1 MGTHFSEASLSRT
14 YILLSFVTFLA
25 GFTQGLS
32 GFGSILLALPLLATF
47 MDIKTVI
54 PLTALHAVTM
64 SVILLVQ
71 LRQHLD
77 WGKIIPL
84 LVGALPGI
92 PLGVFFLKTL
102 DTRVIQFVMG
112 LTLVIYP
119 LINLTVRTTATISR
133 HWSYGF
139 GFLAG
144 CLGGTLSASGPPVI
158 VWTSLQPW
166 GKDVVKVVLQG
177 FFVVSGVLVVLAQVY
192 SGLTTPEVW
201 RLFLISFPALLIGTY
216 SGTFFYGKLSDETY
230 RMIMMVLLALLGL
243 FIMYGSLVG

>member
-1 MGTHFSEASLSRT
+1 MSRT
-14 YILLSFVTFLA
+14 YILLSFITFLA

-54 PLTALHAVTM
+54 PLSALHAVTM
-64 SVILLVQ
+64 SAILLIQ

-77 WGKIIPL
+77 WGKIVPL
-84 LVGALPGI
+84 LLGALPGI

-102 DTRVIQFVMG
+102 DTRVIQFIMG
-112 LTLVIYP
+112 SILVIYP
-119 LINLTVRTTATISR
+119 LMSMKAQTTGTIDPR
-133 HWSYGF
+133 WSYGF

-192 SGLTTPEVW
+192 SGLTTPKVW
-201 RLFLISFPALLIGTY
+201 RLFFISLPALLIGTY
-216 SGTFFYGKLSDETY
+216 SGSFFYGKLSDQTY

-243 FIMYGSLVG
+243 FTMYGSLAG